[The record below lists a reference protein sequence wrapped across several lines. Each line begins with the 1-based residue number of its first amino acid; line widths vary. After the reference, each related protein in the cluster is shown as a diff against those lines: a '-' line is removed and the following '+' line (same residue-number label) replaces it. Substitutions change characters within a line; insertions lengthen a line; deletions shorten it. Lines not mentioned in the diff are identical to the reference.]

1 MKENMN
7 FYLCGEN
14 NKNNLRVVFKQPLLI
29 KAGSSVEMKAVMIEY
44 TPTANY
50 RSDTFAIQTDLPI
63 KAFHSKNSNITG
75 AAVEERIIAFVPPNQ
90 NDDCSADDPAA
101 GRPTIALRS
110 YEPFQPV
117 MHNME
122 NNDISLNAIN
132 FQILDGNSLEP
143 KANVLKFKISFCII
157 HDDC

>member
-1 MKENMN
+1 MSIIVKIKYIPINITMKENMN

-63 KAFHSKNSNITG
+63 KA
-75 AAVEERIIAFVPPNQ
+75 
-90 NDDCSADDPAA
+90 
-101 GRPTIALRS
+101 S
-110 YEPFQPV
+110 YIFL
-117 MHNME
+117 M
-122 NNDISLNAIN
+122 
-132 FQILDGNSLEP
+132 
-143 KANVLKFKISFCII
+143 
-157 HDDC
+157 